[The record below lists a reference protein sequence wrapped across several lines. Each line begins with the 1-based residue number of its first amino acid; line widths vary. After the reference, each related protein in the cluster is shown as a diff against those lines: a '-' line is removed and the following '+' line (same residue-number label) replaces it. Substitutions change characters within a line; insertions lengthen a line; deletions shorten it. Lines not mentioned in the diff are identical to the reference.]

1 MDFVHDQLADGR
13 TFRIFVLLDTCT
25 RECLALV
32 PQPRFRADDVC
43 RVLCDVVGQRGAP
56 AVVQCDRGT
65 EFTSLAVDH
74 WAYFNR
80 VALDFSRPATPTDN
94 AVVESFNASLRREC
108 LSHALFTSPA
118 EVEHV
123 LEAWRVDYNNV
134 RPHTSLGHRSP
145 AEYRAII
152 SPPPAATVAAKREA

>member
-1 MDFVHDQLADGR
+1 MLR
-13 TFRIFVLLDTCT
+13 
-25 RECLALV
+25 
-32 PQPRFRADDVC
+32 
-43 RVLCDVVGQRGAP
+43 DVVGQRGTP

-65 EFTSLAVDH
+65 EFTGIAVDH

-108 LSHALFTSPA
+108 LSHTLCTSST

-123 LEAWRVDYNNV
+123 LAAWRADYNTV
-134 RPHTSLGHRSP
+134 RAHTSLGHRSP

-152 SPPPAATVAAKREA
+152 SPRPAVLIGATREA